1 MSVNQE
7 IRDLLASFNT
17 PAAVGA
23 QIADAFER
31 IEQEQQTPGLEVG
44 DRAPDFELP
53 TAEGKRVRLSERL
66 SRGPVV
72 LSFFRGAWCPVCN
85 LQIAALN
92 RALPDIKATG
102 ASLLAIHP
110 DSENFE
116 PASDLDFDVLRDI
129 DQSTI
134 RAYKLQFTLPP
145 ELQRLY
151 AGTLDL
157 DLSTRTA
164 DGSWSLPT
172 PGTFIVDRDGVVRRR
187 HVTADFTKRMEPEDV
202 LDALNALENAPATG

>member
-1 MSVNQE
+1 MSLNQE

-31 IEQEQQTPGLEVG
+31 IEDEQQAPGLEVG
-44 DRAPDFELP
+44 DRAPDFQLLSP
-53 TAEGKRVRLSERL
+53 VGDLVRLSERL

-72 LSFFRGAWCPVCN
+72 LSFFRGAWCPICN

-92 RALPDIKATG
+92 RALPEIEAAG

-116 PASDLDFDVLRDI
+116 PTSDLGFDVLRDT

-134 RAYKLQFTLPP
+134 RAYRLQFTLPP

-157 DLSTRTA
+157 DLSARTV

-172 PGTFIVDRDGVVRRR
+172 PGTFILDRDGVVRRR

-202 LDALNALENAPATG
+202 LDALNALGNAPATD